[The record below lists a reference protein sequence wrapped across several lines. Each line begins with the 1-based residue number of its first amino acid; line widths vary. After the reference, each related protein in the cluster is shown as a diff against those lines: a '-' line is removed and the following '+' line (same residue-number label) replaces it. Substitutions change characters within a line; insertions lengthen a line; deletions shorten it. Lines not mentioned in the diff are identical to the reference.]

1 MLRGRYIVF
10 VSLLLVAV
18 VVLAGCGPRASGGV
32 LAESAEESEVVID
45 LPALVLDIQSDGQ
58 ASVGG
63 MTTTDLAA
71 LGVPGLEAV
80 VIPTEMV
87 DMLIANNIQHF
98 QIDNT
103 QDGLLILVNGKP
115 IPSLAWDGESLV
127 ATAEVLDT
135 LSPGGIA
142 LLDKVLPLILNVGV
156 GVILRIPVAE
166 GTEILP
172 YVVTDDETAER
183 FMAAQ
188 QEFLDAVGTPPT
200 FQLVVTYADDG
211 SWSIAGISEEEW
223 TQLAPMLGG
232 ALDPLS
238 EAVLGASEAGIDELG
253 IATNEKG
260 IFLSI
265 NGKTLPYI
273 TWEDGRINHVL
284 DLVLESGMLPGVA
297 SDPNTAMIIEMVES
311 LLPAILASDVNL
323 IIRLP

>member
-1 MLRGRYIVF
+1 MVF
-10 VSLLLVAV
+10 VSLLLVVV
-18 VVLAGCGPRASGGV
+18 VVLAGCGPRATGGE
-32 LAESAEESEVVID
+32 LAQSAEESEVVVD

-63 MTTTDLAA
+63 MTTTDLAN
-71 LGVPGLEAV
+71 LGVPGLDAV

-87 DMLIANNIQHF
+87 NMLIDNNIQHF

-103 QDGLLILVNGKP
+103 QNGLLILVNGKP

-166 GTEILP
+166 GTDILP

-200 FQLVVTYADDG
+200 FQLVVTYDDDG

-223 TQLAPMLGG
+223 AQLAPMLGG

-238 EAVLGASEAGIDELG
+238 EAVLSASEAGIDELG

-260 IFLSI
+260 LFLSI

-297 SDPNTAMIIEMVES
+297 SDPNTANIIEMVES